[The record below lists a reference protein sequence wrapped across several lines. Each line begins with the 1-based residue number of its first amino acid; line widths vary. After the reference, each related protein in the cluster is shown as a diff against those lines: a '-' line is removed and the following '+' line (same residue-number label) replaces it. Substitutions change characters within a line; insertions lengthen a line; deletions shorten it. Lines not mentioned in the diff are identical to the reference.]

1 MKKNIYVLLFLIMG
15 TCANVWAQKTIT
27 GTVTDTSVNEP
38 LIGATVL
45 IKGTTVGVITDFD
58 GKYTIQAN
66 QDDVLVFSYIG
77 LDTQEIAVGD
87 RSVINVD
94 MKNDG
99 VKIDEV
105 VVTAMGIKRKSKSL
119 TYATQRVGGNELTRA
134 KETNMINSL
143 QGKSAGVNITTSASG
158 AGGSAKIVIRGNK
171 SAQGNNQPLIVL
183 DGMPMSNYSSSQGGD
198 GFSDRDGGDALSNIN
213 PDDIASINVL
223 KGASAA
229 ALYGSMASNGVILI
243 TTKKGREGK
252 VRIDFSS
259 SLTFDQISSY
269 PNLQDTYGAVV
280 NNDGSLS
287 SQSWGEKLTDSDSK
301 KGANRVDDF
310 FQTGSTFINSVSLS
324 GGTKNAQT
332 FASYANT
339 TSSGVVPNN
348 EFSRHNMTL
357 KESMLALDGKL
368 HVDVSLNYIVQKVQ
382 NRPTSGM
389 YYNPLAGLYRFPA
402 NGDFSAY
409 KDNYS
414 NFDSAKNYDVQNWY
428 MDTNTHESNNP
439 YWTINKNKTEEYRH
453 RSVASGIVRY
463 DILDNLN
470 IQGRLSYDRS
480 QDTYNRNSYAS
491 TSQTIV
497 GANGAYDNRLYTHSQ
512 FYGDLMAN
520 YNTSFL
526 TDFTVSASAGI
537 SFTNQETYTN
547 SIRGDLVVP
556 NIFAKQNIEKQKDGE
571 TASKEKLN
579 SAFATAQFG
588 YKDMLFLDVT
598 GRNDWSSTLA
608 YTNNESFFYPSV
620 GLTAVISDMVE
631 MPELINLFKVRGSYS
646 IVGNGMPAYIT
657 HPMNTLKLGQVQF
670 NTTSPFAEMEP
681 EKMRSLEAGFDL
693 SLLNNRINMDVTFYK
708 TNNTNQYFSMSAPSG
723 TGYSKYYFNAGN
735 IQNMGIEASID
746 YSMMLGDNITWKT
759 GANMSW
765 NQNEIKKLDDRSG
778 VLDEDRL
785 DYAEIGNT
793 NGMSMRLVEGGS
805 YGDVYSKVFVRDAD
819 GVLVLDDDGA
829 PTISSEYEKVGNVNP
844 KWSVGWSNRF
854 DYKNWQL
861 YFLFNGSIGGDYLD
875 VTQMSLDSWGVT
887 QASATA
893 RDNGG
898 IDAGDGTMIDAQT
911 YYNKANSV
919 ASEYL
924 NSATNFRMRELS
936 LGYTFRNVFGVSKNL
951 TINAVG
957 RNLFFL
963 YKDGDSDPEQITGT
977 GNSSAGYNNMSVP
990 STRSFGVNVKATF

>member
-1 MKKNIYVLLFLIMG
+1 MKKNIYVLLFLIIG

-66 QDDVLVFSYIG
+66 EDDVLVFSYIG
-77 LDTQEIAVGD
+77 LDTQEITVGK
-87 RSVINVD
+87 RSVIDVD

-252 VRIDFSS
+252 IRIDFSS

-357 KESMLALDGKL
+357 KESMLGLDGKL

-382 NRPTSGM
+382 NRPASGM

-439 YWTINKNKTEEYRH
+439 YWTINKNKTEEYR
-453 RSVASGIVRY
+453 RRTIASGIVRY

-480 QDTYNRNSYAS
+480 EDTYNRNSYAS

-497 GANGAYDNRLYTHSQ
+497 GANGGYENRLFTHSQ

-520 YNTSFL
+520 YNTKFL
-526 TDFTVSASAGI
+526 EDFTVSASAGI
-537 SFTNQETYTN
+537 SFTDQETYSN

-571 TASKEKLN
+571 SASKERLN

-588 YKDMLFLDVT
+588 YKDMLFLDIT

-608 YTNNESFFYPSV
+608 FTNNESFFYPSV

-657 HPMNTLKLGQVQF
+657 YPMNTLKLGQVQF
-670 NTTSPFAEMEP
+670 NTTSPFSEMEP

-778 VLDEDRL
+778 ILDEDRL

-819 GVLVLDDDGA
+819 GVLVLDEDGA

-977 GNSSAGYNNMSVP
+977 GNGSSGYNNMSVP
-990 STRSFGVNVKATF
+990 STRSFGVNIKATF